1 MDFDDDGVILPNSPL
16 YAHLTEAG
24 FELPDTEVAFA
35 QTSDGRPPTLKK
47 TCHLPRS
54 KILSFLP
61 SVLTLSSSGL
71 CKAKSAVLQSFHYFD
86 GEPFLE
92 TILGSPCLD
101 EEDQRFLRNLLEAR
115 YLSVNKENFQGSFL
129 TYSIVVAVVV
139 CLVARCLSAEQQSS
153 TESLLLGMVA
163 CALLL
168 VAGMILVKY
177 CLLRQYRANIHSLLC
192 TMQEVQVMIRKCLQI
207 IQEAEVVARGFT
219 LASHNVPVHR
229 IEMNMLMPN
238 LDPQRQCPELRKSV
252 FLWTRELFLIGKS
265 ATLEAIESVPLE
277 GELDVST
284 IYLAYTAPEDVS
296 AELFAPLGKALE
308 EGTENFSLS
317 SLKAM
322 LYLMHIQHSEFLRR
336 LSLSLM
342 PGIKKSCLFD
352 ALSLKTI
359 VTDLRASIQAQ
370 LRNFCNAYQF
380 YKSSQ
385 VTEELESRPLRSL
398 RATPHELHMA
408 THSLGLHLMAALKRT
423 QAVESITESIAED
436 SQIEPLEANLSCLL
450 AEVKAELASSCSCLE
465 EVSMLLDK
473 KSAQKLPAESPAL
486 ELPQP
491 VASTGSVVVINEDD
505 VPVIEDEVFEALL
518 PDKADPGD
526 FNGGEDCEL
535 PSQKEQ
541 REASAVVFKELKSV
555 LVLKAKEH
563 REREKNALA
572 RSGVEGGHFDKLGFV
587 VPEAEGPA
595 ENDGHVGDFSP
606 AFDGGIAARSTT
618 PLHKTAMGDERS
630 ETMEFRLGNAGESAK
645 CEASEVPADTAARF
659 APPPYEGMCMP
670 NPRNI
675 ALMAALRSQQVMH
688 MEVSTFEDGTTDSS
702 SSDEGE
708 QECEE

>member
-265 ATLEAIESVPLE
+265 ATLEAIESYPFDRIFSVDC
-277 GELDVST
+277 ELDVST

-505 VPVIEDEVFEALL
+505 VPVIEDE
-518 PDKADPGD
+518 
-526 FNGGEDCEL
+526 L